1 MELTIIGCSGSFPG
15 PGSAASCYLV
25 VAERFRLL
33 IDLGSGALGALQRFA
48 GLDDI
53 DAIYL
58 SHLHAD
64 HCLDMCGYRVARVF
78 HPGGPLRRIP
88 VYGPAGT
95 AARLDRAAGP
105 DVAEVMAESFEFR
118 TLAPG
123 RFSIG
128 PFDATV
134 DHMNH
139 PVETFGLRLEHD
151 GRVIA
156 YSADTGPSERLV
168 ALASGAD
175 LLLCEAT
182 FAEGPD
188 LPPDLHLTAGQ
199 AAEHAARADVPAL
212 VLTHLMPWND
222 PQRALEDASAH
233 FRGPITMASPGQG
246 Y

>member
-1 MELTIIGCSGSFPG
+1 MELTVVGCSGSFPG
-15 PGSAASCYLV
+15 PGSSASCYLV

-33 IDLGSGALGALQRFA
+33 LDLGSGALGALQRFA

-53 DAIYL
+53 DAICV

-64 HCLDMCGYRVARVF
+64 HCLDMCGYRIARVF
-78 HPGGPLRRIP
+78 HPDGPLPRIP
-88 VYGPAGT
+88 VYGPDGT

-105 DVAEVMAESFEFR
+105 DVGEVMASSFDFV

-123 RFSIG
+123 RIGIG
-128 PFDATV
+128 PFDLTV

-139 PVETFGLRLEHD
+139 PVETFGFRIEHA
-151 GRVIA
+151 GRAIA
-156 YSADTGPSERLV
+156 YSADTGLSERLV
-168 ALASGAD
+168 DLASGAD
-175 LLLCEAT
+175 TLLCEAT
-182 FAEGPD
+182 FTDGPD

-199 AAEHAARADVPAL
+199 AAEHAARAGVARL

-222 PQRALEDASAH
+222 PQRSLAEASAR
-233 FRGPITMASPGQG
+233 FRGPITLASPGQR